1 MLFYNELI
9 FILHVV
15 TAIGLTFAALRLGKE
30 WLISFV
36 AVQAIFANLF
46 VFKQMQLFGLFVT
59 CGDVYIVSA
68 IFGLNLLQEFFGK
81 EPVQRAI
88 YLGVALSFSFI
99 ALSYL
104 HLLYLPSSFDSMHEH
119 YLAILGHTP
128 RVVLASHVVSFCIQ
142 QLDCFLYGVLYS
154 WCNGRYIV
162 ARNFISVSI
171 TQACDTILFSFL
183 GLYGLVHSIGDIMIM
198 SFTIKIIVIAILS
211 PMMFL
216 IKKQVKL

>member
-9 FILHVV
+9 FIVHVF
-15 TAIGLTFAALRLGKE
+15 TAIGLTFGALRLGKE
-30 WLISFV
+30 WLISFI

-81 EPVQRAI
+81 EPVKRAI
-88 YLGVALSFSFI
+88 YLGVALSLSFI
-99 ALSYL
+99 VLTYL
-104 HLLYLPSSFDSMHEH
+104 HLLYTPSSFDTMQGH
-119 YLAILGHTP
+119 YQAILGHTP
-128 RVVLASHVVSFCIQ
+128 RVIIASHLVSFCIQ

-154 WCNGRYIV
+154 WCNGKYIV

-171 TQACDTILFSFL
+171 TQACDTILFSIV
-183 GLYGLVHSIGDIMIM
+183 GLYGLVYSIGDIMLM
-198 SFTIKIIVIAILS
+198 SFTIKIIVIAMLS

-216 IKKQVKL
+216 IKKYMKV